1 MSRVSMNDKVNFQ
14 EFKGFLLSEIQE
26 NFPTIELYIVRNGDH
41 VSNLIME
48 ARIRNKRIQFYP
60 YELWKN
66 DSDAKIKTL
75 LKLLNSII

>member
-41 VSNLIME
+41 VSI
-48 ARIRNKRIQFYP
+48 
-60 YELWKN
+60 
-66 DSDAKIKTL
+66 S
-75 LKLLNSII
+75 

>member
-1 MSRVSMNDKVNFQ
+1 MSRVSMNDKMNFQ
-14 EFKGFLLSEIQE
+14 EFKDFLLSEIQE
-26 NFPTIELYIVRNGDH
+26 NFPAVELYIVRNGDH

-48 ARIRNKRIQFYP
+48 ARIRNKRIQFCP
-60 YELWKN
+60 YKLWKD